1 MLSPITATF
10 ESARFSARI
19 YETYTNCKSD
29 IEAGGFASRGAVEKW
44 AHIIITSS
52 QRGDEKSEGRC
63 ASLAFLYI
71 CYSAFKASTTASK
84 PVPLLDL
91 IRTWSPSLSSAFK
104 SAIKASL
111 SM

>member
-1 MLSPITATF
+1 MRFPITATI

-19 YETYTNCKSD
+19 HSALTTFKSGRRW
-29 IEAGGFASRGAVEKW
+29 EFASRGAVEKW
-44 AHIIITSS
+44 GHFIMGSS
-52 QRGDEKSEGRC
+52 PGGDKKARDVC
-63 ASLAFLYI
+63 ASLALVCF
-71 CYSAFKASTTASK
+71 CYSAFRASTTASK

>member
-1 MLSPITATF
+1 MRFPITATI

-19 YETYTNCKSD
+19 HSALTTYKKRE
-29 IEAGGFASRGAVEKW
+29 EAGGFASRGAVEKW
-44 AHIIITSS
+44 EYFIIDSS
-52 QRGDEKSEGRC
+52 QGGDEKSEGRC

-71 CYSAFKASTTASK
+71 CYSAFKASTTASN

-104 SAIKASL
+104 SAINASL

>member
-1 MLSPITATF
+1 MLSPITATI

-19 YETYTNCKSD
+19 HSALTTYKKRE
-29 IEAGGFASRGAVEKW
+29 EAGGFASRGAVEKW
-44 AHIIITSS
+44 GHFIITSS
-52 QRGDEKSEGRC
+52 QEGTKKARDGG
-63 ASLAFLYI
+63 ASLALLYI
-71 CYSAFKASTTASK
+71 CYSAFRASTTASK

-104 SAIKASL
+104 AAINASL

>member
-1 MLSPITATF
+1 M
-10 ESARFSARI
+10 
-19 YETYTNCKSD
+19 
-29 IEAGGFASRGAVEKW
+29 FASRGAVEKW
-44 AHIIITSS
+44 GHFIMDSS
-52 QRGDEKSEGRC
+52 QAGTKKARDVG

-104 SAIKASL
+104 SAINASL

>member
-1 MLSPITATF
+1 MRFPITATI

-19 YETYTNCKSD
+19 HSALTTYKKRE
-29 IEAGGFASRGAVEKW
+29 EAEESASRGAVEKW
-44 AHIIITSS
+44 AHFIITSS
-52 QRGDEKSEGRC
+52 QGGDEKARDGG
-63 ASLAFLYI
+63 ASLALLCFY
-71 CYSAFKASTTASK
+71 YSAFKASTTASK

>member
-1 MLSPITATF
+1 MGLLLVVRLRNGDTLEWIVLH
-10 ESARFSARI
+10 EGWKKARDVS
-19 YETYTNCKSD
+19 
-29 IEAGGFASRGAVEKW
+29 
-44 AHIIITSS
+44 
-52 QRGDEKSEGRC
+52 

-71 CYSAFKASTTASK
+71 FYSAFKASTTASK

-104 SAIKASL
+104 SAINASL

>member
-1 MLSPITATF
+1 MRFPITATI

-19 YETYTNCKSD
+19 HSALTTYKKRE
-29 IEAGGFASRGAVEKW
+29 EAGGFASRGAVEKW
-44 AHIIITSS
+44 GHFIITSS
-52 QRGDEKSEGRC
+52 QEGTKKARDGG
-63 ASLAFLYI
+63 ASLALLYI
-71 CYSAFKASTTASK
+71 CYSAFRASTTASK

>member
-1 MLSPITATF
+1 MLSPITATI
-10 ESARFSARI
+10 ESARFFARSHGAFQ
-19 YETYTNCKSD
+19 TVKSGRRRWGCFSWCGC
-29 IEAGGFASRGAVEKW
+29 EMGHF
-44 AHIIITSS
+44 IIASS
-52 QRGDEKSEGRC
+52 QGGMKKARDGG
-63 ASLAFLYI
+63 ASLALLYI
-71 CYSAFKASTTASK
+71 YYSAFRASTTASK